1 MNLLDLLNEG
11 PNDMS
16 KEQKV
21 KRAISFY
28 KADRITLVKL
38 RVSNEDY
45 TFKIVLPDVKE
56 IQLDWSHNG
65 DVIINI
71 RGIIKIYYP
80 SNFTNKDIR
89 HKVFEVLKEK
99 FTKKRIHISIF
110 SGLGVKAIPMENQ
123 INESVDDGK
132 LIKKALEVYKF
143 LRKGTINYEY
153 DLKGPNLSYGRR
165 KGSVMVHY
173 ELPPAENINIE
184 IHETLKKPM
193 IYYNSDVKYKI
204 KEGERFEEGDLE
216 PGDLIE
222 DIKKRFVKFNVI
234 LIDLN
239 YGDFENQILNYD
251 EPDDDELLDLY

>member
-1 MNLLDLLNEG
+1 MKLLDLLKEG

-16 KEQKV
+16 KDQKV

-99 FTKKRIHISIF
+99 FAKKRIHISIF
-110 SGLGVKAIPMENQ
+110 SGLGVKALPMDNQ
-123 INESVDDGK
+123 INESMEDDK

-143 LRKGTINYEY
+143 LRKGTIKYEY
-153 DLKGPNLSYGRR
+153 DITWRPGISYGRR
-165 KGSVMVHY
+165 KSDVKVNY
-173 ELPPAENINIE
+173 ELPPLED
-184 IHETLKKPM
+184 IHVEVHQPLKKPV
-193 IYYNSDVKYKI
+193 ITFKGGVNYKVA
-204 KEGERFEEGDLE
+204 EGESFDEDDLDHGE
-216 PGDLIE
+216 LIE
-222 DIKKRFVKFNVI
+222 LISIRFVKYNVI

-239 YGDFENQILNYD
+239 FGDFQTQELDYNG
-251 EPDDDELLDLY
+251 PDDDEF

>member
-1 MNLLDLLNEG
+1 MDK
-11 PNDMS
+11 D
-16 KEQKV
+16 QKV

-38 RVSNEDY
+38 RLSNEDY
-45 TFKIVLPDVKE
+45 TFKIVLPDIKE

-80 SNFTNKDIR
+80 SYFTNKDIR

-99 FTKKRIHISIF
+99 FAKKRIHISIF
-110 SGLGVKAIPMENQ
+110 SGLGVKALPMENQ

-165 KGSVMVHY
+165 KGSVMVKY
-173 ELPPAENINIE
+173 ELPSVENVNVE
-184 IHETLKKPM
+184 VHQPLKKPV
-193 IYYNSDVKYKI
+193 ITFKGGINYKVA
-204 KEGERFEEGDLE
+204 EGERFDEDDLDHGE
-216 PGDLIE
+216 LIE
-222 DIKKRFVKFNVI
+222 LISIKFVKYNII

-239 YGDFENQILNYD
+239 YGDFQTQELDYD
-251 EPDDDELLDLY
+251 GPYDDEF

>member
-1 MNLLDLLNEG
+1 MKLLDLLNEG

-38 RVSNEDY
+38 RASNEDY

-99 FTKKRIHISIF
+99 FAKKRIHISIF

-143 LRKGTINYEY
+143 LRKGTVNYEY

-165 KGSVMVHY
+165 KGSVMVKY
-173 ELPPAENINIE
+173 ELPPLED
-184 IHETLKKPM
+184 IHVEVHQPLKKPV
-193 IYYNSDVKYKI
+193 ITFKGGINYKVA
-204 KEGERFEEGDLE
+204 EGERFDEDDLDYGE
-216 PGDLIE
+216 LIE
-222 DIKKRFVKFNVI
+222 LISIKFVKYNII

-239 YGDFENQILNYD
+239 YGDFQTQELDYD
-251 EPDDDELLDLY
+251 GPYDDEF